1 MASLFDKIKQII
13 KGKKGSQ
20 HLSDNPYSAKYMF
33 VSNVETIM
41 LQALEECKV
50 WYSASSDW
58 IRAYYLDREI
68 SGNAEEP
75 IFNRN
80 RPTYF
85 WGLSEDEYDVK
96 FVHSGLPKAIVD
108 TISNVVGTPAITI
121 EDENTN
127 AVLQAILED
136 NDYANML
143 CQQIRPLTCVEGWGA
158 VKINFDKSVSNH
170 PIIQFYDG
178 EDVSFITKQRRITGI
193 VFKDYYKYNNKNYV
207 MIETRRIENGDA
219 IIEYELNTLYKNEVQ
234 QVPLST
240 IPDLA
245 YLPSEPL
252 VIKGY
257 KDLFGAIPIRY
268 FYDPMNKNYGASI
281 YAGKIDLFDDLDQ
294 CLSQASQTDRVSTP
308 VEYYPDDLCER
319 DNNGKLI
326 LPKRYNRQ
334 YMKGISFTDGDGKLN
349 GQIVTTQP
357 VLNFEQYSARAMS
370 LTNQILIGVL
380 SPATMGID
388 VSRKDNA
395 DAQREKEKVT
405 IMTRNNIMVS
415 ETIFNKKLAN
425 QVLNI
430 QEYMDTGDITLR
442 SYEVSVKYCEFANPS
457 FENLARTLLPLYTS
471 NAISTEMYVEKL
483 YGDSLSEEEKQTE
496 IEKLEAL
503 RNSDNIGLGDYGL
516 DDNNENEFAD
526 SLPRETKP
534 EEELAGTQ
542 E

>member
-1 MASLFDKIKQII
+1 MA
-13 KGKKGSQ
+13 
-20 HLSDNPYSAKYMF
+20 
-33 VSNVETIM
+33 
-41 LQALEECKV
+41 
-50 WYSASSDW
+50 
-58 IRAYYLDREI
+58 
-68 SGNAEEP
+68 
-75 IFNRN
+75 
-80 RPTYF
+80 
-85 WGLSEDEYDVK
+85 
-96 FVHSGLPKAIVD
+96 
-108 TISNVVGTPAITI
+108 
-121 EDENTN
+121 
-127 AVLQAILED
+127 
-136 NDYANML
+136 
-143 CQQIRPLTCVEGWGA
+143 
-158 VKINFDKSVSNH
+158 
-170 PIIQFYDG
+170 
-178 EDVSFITKQRRITGI
+178 
-193 VFKDYYKYNNKNYV
+193 
-207 MIETRRIENGDA
+207 
-219 IIEYELNTLYKNEVQ
+219 
-234 QVPLST
+234 
-240 IPDLA
+240 
-245 YLPSEPL
+245 
-252 VIKGY
+252 
-257 KDLFGAIPIRY
+257 
-268 FYDPMNKNYGASI
+268 
-281 YAGKIDLFDDLDQ
+281 
-294 CLSQASQTDRVSTP
+294 
-308 VEYYPDDLCER
+308 
-319 DNNGKLI
+319 
-326 LPKRYNRQ
+326 
-334 YMKGISFTDGDGKLN
+334 
-349 GQIVTTQP
+349 
-357 VLNFEQYSARAMS
+357 

-516 DDNNENEFAD
+516 DDNNENEFTD